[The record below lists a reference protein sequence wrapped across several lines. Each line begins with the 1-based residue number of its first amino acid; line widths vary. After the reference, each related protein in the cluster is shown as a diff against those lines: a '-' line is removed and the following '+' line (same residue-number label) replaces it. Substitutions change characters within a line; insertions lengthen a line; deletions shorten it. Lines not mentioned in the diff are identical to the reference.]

1 MGIALGIATLSGLL
15 ASTRL
20 MSKML
25 VSPLAGFLSDIL
37 GRYRASL
44 FSFFGMILSMTL
56 LSLTHSILAILII
69 SLTFI
74 LSNFLEVVLATEVAD
89 LAASQDKARELII
102 SLYVNWMDLG
112 LAIGPL
118 IAYLLRVK
126 IEFQKIYLGAA
137 LTLLLTA
144 ILHLYTMKE
153 R

>member
-1 MGIALGIATLSGLL
+1 LGIALGIATLSGLL

>member
-1 MGIALGIATLSGLL
+1 
-15 ASTRL
+15 
-20 MSKML
+20 ML